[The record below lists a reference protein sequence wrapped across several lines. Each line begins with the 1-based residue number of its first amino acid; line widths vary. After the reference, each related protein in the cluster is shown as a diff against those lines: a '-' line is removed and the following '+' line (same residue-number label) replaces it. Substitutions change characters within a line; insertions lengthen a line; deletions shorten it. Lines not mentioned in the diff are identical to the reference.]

1 MDILKGSNYTNKKQ
15 KNPIKS
21 LQTFLLLNDLQPG
34 NRQNIGCTKDAEQNT
49 LTNIR

>member
-1 MDILKGSNYTNKKQ
+1 MDILKGANYTNKNK

-21 LQTFLLLNDLQPG
+21 LQTFLFNDLQPG